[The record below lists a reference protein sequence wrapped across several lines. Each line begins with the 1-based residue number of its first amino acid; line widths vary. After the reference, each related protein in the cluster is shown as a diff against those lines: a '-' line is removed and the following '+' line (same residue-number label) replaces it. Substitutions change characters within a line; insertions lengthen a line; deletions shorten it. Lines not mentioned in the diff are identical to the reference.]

1 MMLIVAIKISADRT
15 SFVKL
20 SPNASTTSRVYATMD
35 RNICS
40 TRLPSQIDFLKL
52 DGSEEDLVDL
62 DGHKSVFP
70 HAVLQIR
77 WDGDS
82 PRWLEELNGSHL
94 IERINGF
101 SMYANAVATLL
112 PSSIPKQPYWVLP
125 IEDH

>member
-1 MMLIVAIKISADRT
+1 MTLIVAIQISAERT
-15 SFVKL
+15 SFVKV
-20 SPNASTTSRVYATMD
+20 SRNTPTISRVYATMD

-40 TRLPSQIDFLKL
+40 TRLPSQIDFLNL
-52 DGSEEDLVDL
+52 DGGEEDLVNL

-101 SMYANAVATLL
+101 SMYTNAVATLL
-112 PSSIPKQPYWVLP
+112 PSSISKLPYWVP
-125 IEDH
+125 PT